1 MASTYSSY
9 SELREDIINI
19 IKEWLFGTEDMFDNE
34 DLECMVDDIMK
45 IINKKYQL
53 QNRNIVI
60 ESVLT
65 PEHKVTLESLLNIVN
80 VFGLLIRNQ
89 LIRLCQIVY
98 SRYHN
103 KRHTKL

>member
-9 SELREDIINI
+9 SELREGINNI
-19 IKEWLFGTEDMFDNE
+19 IKEWHFGTEDMFDNE

-53 QNRNIVI
+53 RNRNNVI
-60 ESVLT
+60 ERVLT
-65 PEHKVTLESLLNIVN
+65 PEHKVIEKSLQNKVN
-80 VFGLLIRNQ
+80 VFGLSIRNQ

-98 SRYHN
+98 IPN
-103 KRHTKL
+103 IITKDTKL

>member
-1 MASTYSSY
+1 MTSTYSSY
-9 SELREDIINI
+9 SELREDINNI

-34 DLECMVDDIMK
+34 DLECMVDDIIK
-45 IINKKYQL
+45 ITNKKLQL

>member
-1 MASTYSSY
+1 MTSTYSSY
-9 SELREDIINI
+9 SELREDINNI

-34 DLECMVDDIMK
+34 DLECVVDDIMK

-89 LIRLCQIVY
+89 LIRLCLIVY

>member
-9 SELREDIINI
+9 SELREDINNI

-34 DLECMVDDIMK
+34 DLECVVDDIMK

>member
-1 MASTYSSY
+1 MTSTYSSY
-9 SELREDIINI
+9 SELREDINNI

-65 PEHKVTLESLLNIVN
+65 PEQSH
-80 VFGLLIRNQ
+80 IR
-89 LIRLCQIVY
+89 ISSKY
-98 SRYHN
+98 S
-103 KRHTKL
+103 

>member
-1 MASTYSSY
+1 VASIYSSY
-9 SELREDIINI
+9 SELREDINNI
-19 IKEWLFGTEDMFDNE
+19 IKEWHFGTEDMFDDE
-34 DLECMVDDIMK
+34 DLECMVDDIMN

-53 QNRNIVI
+53 QNRNNVI
-60 ESVLT
+60 ERVLT
-65 PEHKVTLESLLNIVN
+65 PEHKVTEESLQNKVN

-98 SRYHN
+98 SKYYN